1 MHPCVEAVDDPI
13 TPPLNPPLDYD
24 PYAHASYIA
33 RFETLTGP
41 QIMDKILQ
49 QCLELFGENYGIWG
63 KTPGDEDDWKHG
75 DALVSSL
82 PTKLT

>member
-13 TPPLNPPLDYD
+13 TPPLTPPLDYD
-24 PYAHASYIA
+24 PYARASYIA

-41 QIMDKILQ
+41 EIMDEILQ

-63 KTPGDEDDWKHG
+63 KTPGDEDGRKHG